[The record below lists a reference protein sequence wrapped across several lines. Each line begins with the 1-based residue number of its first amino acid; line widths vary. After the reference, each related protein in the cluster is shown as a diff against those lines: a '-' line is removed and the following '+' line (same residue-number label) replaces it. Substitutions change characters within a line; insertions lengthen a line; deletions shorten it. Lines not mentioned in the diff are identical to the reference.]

1 MKDFEKKLKEYADLL
16 IRVGL
21 HIETGMELMIHAP
34 VDAAD
39 FARLCVDAAYD
50 AGAREVTVIWKDD
63 YVTRA
68 RFLRAEDEVFESVPL
83 WRQELMNGKARA
95 GVPHLFIEATDPM
108 NLADAA
114 PERLL
119 ANAQASGRDLE
130 EFRRLET
137 TSFFPWCIAS
147 VPIQSWADRVFPGK
161 ENNVDLLWDAIF
173 EAVRVKGDGT
183 AISAWEAHLTS
194 LRARTEQL
202 NAYNFKTL
210 HYKNAL
216 GTDLWVE
223 LPENHIWMSGEE
235 KTPKGHPFVAN
246 MPTEEIFTAP
256 LRTGVNG
263 VVYAAMP
270 LVEDG
275 NVIRDFHIVFEQ
287 GKIVEVHAAEGEEV
301 LKNSIAVD
309 EGALYLG
316 EVALIPYDS
325 PISRQGILYYET
337 LFDENASCHLA
348 YGAAYPCIRGGN
360 EMTEAELEAHGLNV
374 SSQHTDFMIGTRDLS
389 IVGTTHDG
397 KEIEVFRDGNF
408 CF

>member
-1 MKDFEKKLKEYADLL
+1 MITHEDKLKEYATLL

-21 HIETGMELMIHAP
+21 HIEDGMELMIHAP

-50 AGAREVTVIWKDD
+50 AGAKEFTVIWKDD

-68 RFLRAEDEVFESVPL
+68 RFLRAADEVFESVPL

-119 ANAQASGRDLE
+119 ANAKASGRDLE

-147 VPIQSWADRVFPGK
+147 VPIQSWADKVFPGK
-161 ENNVDLLWDAIF
+161 ENNMQLLWDAIF
-173 EAVRVKGDGT
+173 EAVRIKGDGS
-183 AISAWEAHLTS
+183 AVAAWEAHLAT
-194 LRARTEQL
+194 LRQRTEQL
-202 NAYNFKTL
+202 NAYNFVSL
-210 HYKNAL
+210 HYKNSL
-216 GTDLWVE
+216 GTDLTVT
-223 LPENHIWMSGEE
+223 LPEGHIWMSGEE
-235 KTPKGHPFVAN
+235 KTPTGHPFVAN
-246 MPTEEIFTAP
+246 MPTEEIFTSP

-275 NVIRDFHIVFEQ
+275 NVVKDFHLRFEE
-287 GKIVEVHAAEGEEV
+287 GKIVEIHAKEGEDV
-301 LKNSIAVD
+301 LRNSTLVD
-309 EGALYLG
+309 EGASYLG
-316 EVALIPYDS
+316 EVALISYDS

-348 YGAAYPCIRGGN
+348 YGAAYPCLRGGSD
-360 EMTEAELEAHGLNV
+360 MTEEELKAHGLNV
-374 SSQHTDFMIGTRDLS
+374 SSQHTDFMIGTSDLS
-389 IVGTTHDG
+389 IIGVTHDG
-397 KEIEVFRDGNF
+397 QKIEVFRDGSF